1 MIDLLPR
8 HLAEVRSIL
17 SQYLPDT
24 RTWAFGSRV
33 DGTASEG
40 SDLDMVTHLE
50 DTKLSLDPVK
60 TAFRNSNLPFSVD
73 LLDWA
78 AIPEKFQH
86 EILKNYEVICVPLSA
101 TEVIKRNQGVQS

>member
-1 MIDLLPR
+1 MIDLSPR

-40 SDLDMVTHLE
+40 SDLDMVTHLLK

-60 TAFRNSNLPFSVD
+60 TAFRDSNLPFNVD

-78 AIPEKFQH
+78 AIPEKFQQ
-86 EILKNYEVICVPLSA
+86 EIMKNYEVIY
-101 TEVIKRNQGVQS
+101 

>member
-1 MIDLLPR
+1 MIDLSPR

-24 RTWAFGSRV
+24 QTWAFGSRV

-40 SDLDMVTHLE
+40 SDLDIVTHLE

-60 TAFRNSNLPFSVD
+60 TAFRDSNLPFNVD

-86 EILKNYEVICVPLSA
+86 EILKNYEVIC
-101 TEVIKRNQGVQS
+101 